1 MVNAWQ
7 RLLQPLSELIYSRQ
21 NGYSVMVVRVKSI
34 NSIRRP
40 VTAPKFVLTRII
52 LQTWNPKTRVRLIPL
67 LLWCMSGALSADS
80 VQNASPGVLS
90 DPSGEPSQAVDRRN
104 DAGSVAIP
112 SMPDTR
118 ENPVPG
124 AGNAVSEADR
134 AESLQQTLP
143 VAASVE
149 SGPEPPKPDAP
160 ESRGETSISALRVYG
175 THAIDVVAEGEVE
188 FHRDALT
195 LTADR
200 LTYRES
206 ADEVLAEG
214 NVCLK
219 QDEGMYEMSGP
230 SASLVVGARTGE
242 IVEPKYSMSR
252 IRPSREEDAP
262 PRMVS
267 GSGQAD
273 SLRLEGENQYR
284 ATNATWSTCKGSK
297 PDWYIKAGEL
307 ELDYD
312 REIGTVRNG
321 KVVFKDVSIF
331 WLPWAEFPLAGQRH
345 SGVLPPTMESSTKTG
360 FGLAIPYY
368 WNIAP
373 NYDLTLTPRYMSRRG
388 LQLGAEARYMGATYD
403 GMARAEYLPHD
414 NITGEKRSLGSLLH
428 RHWLTP
434 TLYGSI
440 DLNTVSDDQ
449 YFEDLSTRVSM
460 SSKVNL
466 LREGRLMYV
475 GGGWW
480 NLSALAQSY
489 QTLSP
494 DPANPAVTP
503 YRRMPQIVLNAA
515 RPGEFSGFLGTSGL
529 DLAWKSEFVRFVHPD
544 DNYANASR
552 LTAYPQLSLPLQ
564 WPGFY
569 VTPKIGLHYT
579 RYNIDREQSLPG
591 MRDAITR
598 SVPIFSIDSGLNFE
612 RNTRLF
618 GSDYVQTLEP
628 RVYYLNT
635 AYRRQDDIPLFDTSR
650 YDFGFAQLFS
660 ENLYTGGDRIADANQ
675 LTTAVTTRLINPVTG
690 IESLQVILGQRYYF
704 QDQRV
709 TLDESS
715 PRTNKRTDML
725 AGFSARMGRYAS
737 FDSLW
742 QYNPRDSRTE
752 RYTATVRYNPSHA
765 RALNLGYRFA
775 RDILRDVDIS
785 GQWPLWRR
793 WYGVT
798 RLTYSLKDSK
808 MTETIAGLEYNGGCW
823 VLRMG
828 AHRYTTREREANN
841 AFFLQLEL
849 NDFANIGTG
858 GNVVSL
864 IKRSVPGYGMI
875 NEPSGGLLKD

>member
-1 MVNAWQ
+1 
-7 RLLQPLSELIYSRQ
+7 
-21 NGYSVMVVRVKSI
+21 
-34 NSIRRP
+34 
-40 VTAPKFVLTRII
+40 
-52 LQTWNPKTRVRLIPL
+52 
-67 LLWCMSGALSADS
+67 MSGVLCADPAQDNLS
-80 VQNASPGVLS
+80 GGLS
-90 DPSGEPSQAVDRRN
+90 GQPQEPLQAVDRRN
-104 DAGSVAIP
+104 GADENAMQPGTRRKVKKVSGTNNLVTEEGS
-112 SMPDTR
+112 D
-118 ENPVPG
+118 
-124 AGNAVSEADR
+124 
-134 AESLQQTLP
+134 ESLLQTLSA
-143 VAASVE
+143 VAAPE
-149 SGPEPPKPDAP
+149 AGPESSETPAPK
-160 ESRGETSISALRVYG
+160 SREETRISALRVYG
-175 THAIDVVAEGEVE
+175 THAIDLVAEGEAE
-188 FHRDALT
+188 LQRDTLT

-200 LTYRES
+200 LTYREPT
-206 ADEVLAEG
+206 DEVLADG

-219 QDEGMYEMSGP
+219 HDDGRFEMSGP
-230 SASLVVGARTGE
+230 SASFVVGARTGE
-242 IVEPKYSMSR
+242 IIDPKYAMSR
-252 IRPSREEDAP
+252 IRPPREEGAQ
-262 PRMVS
+262 PRLVS
-267 GSGQAD
+267 GSGHAN
-273 SLRLEGENQYR
+273 SLRFEGENQYR
-284 ATNATWSTCKGSK
+284 ATNATWSTCKGAK

-312 REIGTVRNG
+312 REIGTARNG
-321 KVVFKDVSIF
+321 KVVFKDVPIF

-345 SGVLPPTMESSTKTG
+345 SGILPPTMESSTKTG
-360 FGLAIPYY
+360 FGLSIPYY

-388 LQLGAEARYMGATYD
+388 TQLGAEARYMGATYS
-403 GMARAEYLPHD
+403 GMTRAEYMPND
-414 NITGEKRSLGSLLH
+414 SITGEARSLASLQH

-434 TLYGSI
+434 RLYGSI
-440 DLNTVSDDQ
+440 DLNRVSDDR

-480 NLSALAQSY
+480 NLSGLAQSY

-494 DPANPAVTP
+494 DPARPTGMP
-503 YRRMPQIVLNAA
+503 YRRLPQIALNAT
-515 RPGEFSGFLGTSGL
+515 RPGEFSRFLGTSGL

-544 DNYANASR
+544 EHRPDATR
-552 LTAYPQLSLPLQ
+552 LTAYPQLSLPLH

-569 VTPKIGLHYT
+569 ITPKIGLHYT
-579 RYNIDREQSLPG
+579 RYDIDRKQSQPD
-591 MRDAITR
+591 MRDSISRA
-598 SVPIFSIDSGLNFE
+598 VPIFSIDSGLNFE

-628 RVYYLNT
+628 RIYYLNT

-675 LTTAVTTRLINPVTG
+675 LTTAVTSRLINPATG
-690 IESLQVILGQRYYF
+690 AENLQVILGQRYYF

-709 TLDESS
+709 TFDERT
-715 PRTNKRTDML
+715 PRTNTRTDLL

-742 QYNPRDSRTE
+742 QYNPSVGQTE
-752 RYTATVRYNPSHA
+752 RYTATMRYNPSHA

-785 GQWPLWRR
+785 GQWPLWGR

-798 RLTYSLKDSK
+798 RMTYSLKDSK

-828 AHRYTTREREANN
+828 AHRYTLREREANN
-841 AFFLQLEL
+841 AYFLQLEL
-849 NDFANIGTG
+849 NDFTSIGSG

-864 IKRSVPGYGMI
+864 IQRSVPGYGMI